1 MTDKIVHIKNS
12 IDNDFKNFN
21 EIAGGE
27 LQCVKGSVDKI
38 RYQSVRASL
47 KDAVQKIPKATELS
61 LFNCLNQYCVS
72 RKINL
77 EFFNVLFE
85 QYCESIIFYGQE
97 IQTDFWGD
105 KIPSL
110 HTISKLENRVNYFE
124 SIIGVHGCFEFWK
137 GIIYHLKGE
146 DYLCAQAMKKA
157 YFMQS
162 TDYRIPHYLTG
173 ASTCVIDPD
182 NLVKSTRSY
191 SSKITPVE
199 LVQSSKTDYSLV
211 LYSCADQNYIKHLGP
226 KFFESVKHFG
236 TGTLLHLNLIIRDK
250 SEIDVI
256 KKNLPKNMDM
266 NLSYNIISKDA
277 PKAAYTM
284 IRFLT
289 AKDILKIHRKPIL
302 ITDFDIEFI
311 PDSLN
316 AYIKLSSSF
325 DVGLNINPYPQ
336 NRFPWTTINANQV
349 FIDSN
354 KRGKEFSELLYK
366 VSANIFDNQ
375 KDGQWWVDQNVLF
388 SVYRIICRSRAKVR
402 IFNNFD
408 HKIKNTI
415 KNKKVLL
422 EGKAN
427 VK

>member
-1 MTDKIVHIKNS
+1 MTDKIVLIKNS
-12 IDNDFKNFN
+12 IDKNFTDFN
-21 EIAGGE
+21 EIAGSE
-27 LQCVKGSVDKI
+27 LQCVKGSVDKL
-38 RYQSVRASL
+38 RYQSVRATL
-47 KDAVQKIPKATELS
+47 KNAAQKTPELTELR
-61 LFNCLNQYCVS
+61 LFDCLNQNCVS
-72 RKINL
+72 GKINL

-85 QYCESIIFYGQE
+85 QYCEAIIFCDQE

-110 HTISKLENRVNYFE
+110 HTISKLENRVNHFE
-124 SIIGVHGCFEFWK
+124 SIIGGHGCFEFWK

-146 DYLCAQAMKKA
+146 DYLCAQVMQKA
-157 YFMQS
+157 HFMQS

-182 NLVKSTRSY
+182 NLIKSNRLY
-191 SSKITPVE
+191 SSKISPVE
-199 LVQSSKTDYSLV
+199 LIQSSKTDYSLV
-211 LYSCADQNYIKHLGP
+211 LYSCADQKYIKHLGP

-236 TGTLLHLNLIIRDK
+236 PDTLLHLNVIISDK
-250 SEIDVI
+250 SEIDGI
-256 KKNLPKNMDM
+256 KKNLPGNMDISV
-266 NLSYNIISKDA
+266 SYNIIPKNA

-289 AKDILKIHRKPIL
+289 ANDILKIHRKPIL

-316 AYIKLSSSF
+316 GYIKLSSGH

-349 FIDSN
+349 FIRPN
-354 KRGKEFSELLYK
+354 KKGKEFAELLYK
-366 VSANIFDNQ
+366 VSANIFDDQ
-375 KDGQWWVDQNVLF
+375 KDGQWWIDQNALF
-388 SVYRIICRSRAKVR
+388 SVYRIINRSRAKMR

-422 EGKAN
+422 EGKADA
-427 VK
+427 